1 MAYLIR
7 KSNYN
12 DNNIIQNFNKEL
24 ENHGI
29 NFSLPVPVSENLN
42 TNNFIL
48 KNSFILIENKI
59 TVRAG
64 YTLKCQWFKVKDKLL
79 QIGYYYRPVSAGL
92 YNKKYNICG
101 VMLLNDAQKK
111 YPNLFSLGM
120 GGYSE
125 PLPKLLKSL
134 NWKLQK
140 VPFFF
145 KILNPNSFLKN
156 IQYLKNTKLKSF
168 FITLLLY
175 SRLGWLSIKFIFQV
189 LSLFN
194 FRSKEKNSLNFK
206 EMKAIDPDPDLDL
219 VWENSK
225 QFNSFVAVRN
235 HEYLKILYSDKRFIK
250 LKFIDDNKI
259 VGWSISLCTKLD
271 NHKHFGYMRL
281 GSIVDCLSLKGY
293 EKSIISLTSKIL
305 KDKEADLIVSNQS
318 HIFWKSAFKMNSFI
332 RGPSNYIYAL
342 SKILSDKLMS
352 DKKLKDYIH
361 LTRGDG
367 DGPIHL

>member
-1 MAYLIR
+1 MEYLI
-7 KSNYN
+7 KESNQDSTN
-12 DNNIIQNFNKEL
+12 LIHDFNKDL
-24 ENHGI
+24 ENHKI
-29 NFSLPVPVSENLN
+29 NFKLPVPTSKQSRKEDFIHER
-42 TNNFIL
+42 NFIL
-48 KNSFILIENKI
+48 TENET

-64 YTLKCQWFKVKDKLL
+64 YTLKCQWFKVNDALL

-92 YNKKYNICG
+92 FNKKYNICG
-101 VMLLNDAQKK
+101 VLLVNDAQKR
-111 YPNLFSLGM
+111 YPNTFSLGM
-120 GGYSE
+120 GGLSE
-125 PLPKLLKSL
+125 ALPKLLKGL
-134 NWKLQK
+134 NWNIQE

-145 KILNPNSFLKN
+145 KVCHPFPFLKN
-156 IQYLKNTKLKSF
+156 IRYLKSTKVKSF
-168 FITLLLY
+168 IIMLLAN
-175 SRLGWLSIKFIFQV
+175 SGLGWLCIKFFFLIV
-189 LSLFN
+189 SLFYIQLKKTPHIVMEEIEA
-194 FRSKEKNSLNFK
+194 FDQDLNS
-206 EMKAIDPDPDLDL
+206 I
-219 VWENSK
+219 WENTK
-225 QFNSFVAVRN
+225 QYSSFIAVRN
-235 HEYLKILYSDKRFIK
+235 YEYLKTLYSNKRFIK
-250 LKFIDDNKI
+250 LKFFDDNKI

-318 HIFWKSAFKMNSFI
+318 HIFWKNAFKMNSFI

>member
-7 KSNYN
+7 ESNQN
-12 DNNIIQNFNKEL
+12 DNNIIHDFNKEL
-24 ENHGI
+24 ESHGF
-29 NFSLPVPVSENLN
+29 NFSLPVPISKNLN

-59 TVRAG
+59 AVRAG
-64 YTLKCQWFKVKDKLL
+64 YTLKCQWFKVNDTLL
-79 QIGYYYRPVSAGL
+79 RIGYYYQPVSAGL
-92 YNKKYNICG
+92 FNKKYNICG

-145 KILNPNSFLKN
+145 KVFNPNSFLKN
-156 IQYLKNTKLKSF
+156 MRYFKNTKLESF
-168 FITLLLY
+168 FIMLMMY
-175 SRLGWLSIKFIFQV
+175 SGLGWLFIKFIFQV
-189 LSLFN
+189 SSLFN
-194 FRSKEKNSLNFK
+194 FRLKKEHHLTVK
-206 EMKAIDPDPDLDL
+206 EIEIFDQDLDL

-225 QFNSFVAVRN
+225 QYNSFAAVRN
-235 HEYLKILYSDKRFIK
+235 CEYLKILYSDKRFIK
-250 LKFIDDNKI
+250 LKFVDNNKI

-271 NHKHFGYMRL
+271 DHKYFGHMRL

-293 EKSIISLTSKIL
+293 EKSIVCLTAKLL
-305 KDKEADLIVSNQS
+305 KYKEADLIVSNQS
-318 HIFWKSAFKMNSFI
+318 HIFWKNAFKINSFI
-332 RGPSNYIYAL
+332 NGPSNYIFAL
-342 SKILSDKLMS
+342 SKILSDKLMD

-367 DGPIHL
+367 DGPINL